1 MRPNDETIY
10 NGTVTENE
18 GNPQVEKENNKE
30 SWKLVGLGT
39 ATGILIGA
47 GALYA
52 GTAMAAGNNEE
63 NAEGEQTPDSST
75 SGSDS
80 LNVAHVNPGQPFSE
94 AFAQARAEVG
104 PGGVFH
110 WNGGVYN
117 TYTKEEWDSMSAA
130 EKNDF
135 VAHARP
141 EYSVEQ
147 IDTNHLTA
155 ETPQIHVQVD
165 ELHVHVDPAA
175 DDVHIVGQQDVPADD
190 PGYTT
195 EEFEFEGHQ
204 GVYVHPTDS
213 DGHDIA
219 IVDLNDNEE
228 IDDGEI
234 VDLETGEIYNTDG
247 TVMTVVDMEDDNSE
261 TDYASDDTIDQE
273 ANDFMQ
279 YADNEPDAFDAVD
292 PNADFLA

>member
-18 GNPQVEKENNKE
+18 GNPQVEKENKKE
-30 SWKLVGLGT
+30 SWKLVGLGA

-63 NAEGEQTPDSST
+63 NAEGEQTLDSST

-80 LNVAHVNPGQPFSE
+80 LNVAHVTPGQPFSE

-247 TVMTVVDMEDDNSE
+247 TVMAVVDLEDDNSE

-273 ANDFMQ
+273 SNDFMQ
-279 YADNEPDAFDAVD
+279 YADNELDGFDAVD